1 MRRRELVRFISQAM
15 ILPGALT
22 ACQTAAPGKAY
33 KANEP
38 LQFGLQ
44 LSTLNTLFAQD
55 FEATLAAV
63 ADIGYRQV
71 EFSAM
76 GLMGNDPARV
86 KEMLDAKQ
94 LSAPVG
100 RVSPPLPA
108 EFFKQS
114 QEEMRAAFMQLSA
127 PERFLDNI
135 RYSLEQAEFFQ
146 QKYLNLP
153 ALAPKTFADIE
164 GVLRNIDLLNRAGE
178 LCAAQG
184 VLFGYHNHN
193 WEFTPVTDSQGKKVV
208 PYELM
213 LEKTDA
219 NTVAYQLD
227 SYWVVKAG
235 VNLIDTLRRYPGRFS
250 SCHLKDID
258 KAGAMADVGEGEID
272 FPEFVQVAKQSGAR
286 YFFVERDN
294 PPEPMSTARTSFTN
308 LSNMVF

>member
-1 MRRRELVRFISQAM
+1 MRRRELVRFVSQALL
-15 ILPGALT
+15 LPGALT
-22 ACQTAAPGKAY
+22 ACQSASPGKVY
-33 KANEP
+33 REEQS

-44 LSTLNTLFAQD
+44 LSTLNALFAKD
-55 FEATLAAV
+55 FDASLAAV

-76 GLMGNDPARV
+76 GLMGNDPAHV
-86 KEMLDAKQ
+86 KEILEFNQ

-114 QEEMRAAFMQLSA
+114 QEKMRAAFMQLSV

-135 RYSLEQAEFFQ
+135 RYSLELADFFQ

-153 ALAPKTFADIE
+153 AMMPDSFADID
-164 GVLRNIDLLNRAGE
+164 GVMRNIDLLNEAGK
-178 LCAAQG
+178 LCAEQG

-193 WEFTPVTDSQGKKVV
+193 WEFAPVKDSQGKNVI

-213 LEKTDA
+213 LEHTDA

-227 SYWVVKAG
+227 SYWVAKAG
-235 VNLIDTLRRYPGRFS
+235 VDLIETLRRYPGRFS

-258 KAGAMADVGEGEID
+258 MAGDMADVGEGEID
-272 FPEFVQVAKQSGAR
+272 FPAFVQAAKKSGAR

-294 PPEPMSTARTSFTN
+294 PPEPISTARTSFTN